1 MDVIQVR
8 MKDSIIEIE
17 NTSIKC
23 PHCHVQI
30 IPQYLYALNVEALEC
45 HVFSQCT
52 NPECKQTFI
61 SRFCLCRGDRN
72 LTFAGI
78 KSNSKLDY
86 IKFSPIIETL
96 SPVFC
101 EIYNQAY
108 KAQQLELTQ
117 ICGPG
122 YRKALEFLIKDY
134 IMSKLNESQ
143 RSSIKKKLLAQCI
156 NDNIE
161 NPQIQEV
168 AKRATW
174 LGNDETHYLK
184 EWIDKDI
191 SDLVQT
197 IDLTISW
204 IEYNVK
210 TEKLLKEMPQKKNI
224 R

>member
-1 MDVIQVR
+1 MDIIQVQ
-8 MKDSIIEIE
+8 MKDSFIHIE
-17 NTSIKC
+17 NTPIKC

-30 IPQYLYALNVEALEC
+30 IPQYLYALNVEALDC

-61 SRFCLCRGDRN
+61 SRFCLCRGERN
-72 LTFAGI
+72 LTFAGFEP
-78 KSNSKLDY
+78 NSKLDS
-86 IKFSPIIETL
+86 IEFSPIIKTL
-96 SPVFC
+96 SPAFY

-134 IMSKLNESQ
+134 IMSKLDESQ
-143 RSSIKKKLLAQCI
+143 RDSIKRKLLAQCI

-184 EWIDKDI
+184 EWLDKDI
-191 SDLVQT
+191 SDLVQI

-210 TEKLLKEMPQKKNI
+210 TEKLLNDMPQRKNS

>member
-1 MDVIQVR
+1 
-8 MKDSIIEIE
+8 
-17 NTSIKC
+17 
-23 PHCHVQI
+23 
-30 IPQYLYALNVEALEC
+30 
-45 HVFSQCT
+45 
-52 NPECKQTFI
+52 
-61 SRFCLCRGDRN
+61 
-72 LTFAGI
+72 
-78 KSNSKLDY
+78 
-86 IKFSPIIETL
+86 
-96 SPVFC
+96 
-101 EIYNQAY
+101 
-108 KAQQLELTQ
+108 
-117 ICGPG
+117 
-122 YRKALEFLIKDY
+122 
-134 IMSKLNESQ
+134 MSKLNESQ